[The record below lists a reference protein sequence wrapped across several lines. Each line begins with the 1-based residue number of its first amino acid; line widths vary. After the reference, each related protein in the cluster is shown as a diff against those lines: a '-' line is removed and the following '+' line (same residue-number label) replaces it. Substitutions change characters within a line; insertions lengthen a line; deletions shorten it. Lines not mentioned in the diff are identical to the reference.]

1 MPAAHQPQISSSIS
15 SSSYM
20 ATETNEIN
28 ISEHTLM
35 IDGSAQQYHSP
46 QIDPKKSR
54 FPFCIVWTP
63 LPILSWLVPFI
74 GHVGICREDGVIL
87 DFAGPSFVSIDNF
100 AFGAVSR
107 YVQLSRD
114 KCSILTQIDK
124 DTVMEEGEEESGRS
138 LLTWDSALRKS
149 TQEYQHRSYNILTC
163 NCHSFVANNLNR
175 LGFQGGGWNIVN
187 VAALVLLKGQWVNTW
202 SMIGSLLPFFVLFIV
217 GITFGGWSFFTLF
230 AAFVFILAGWFLLG
244 TCCFTDLIQI

>member
-1 MPAAHQPQISSSIS
+1 MAAEHS
-15 SSSYM
+15 
-20 ATETNEIN
+20 EN
-28 ISEHTLM
+28 ISEHALM
-35 IDGSAQQYHSP
+35 IDGSMQHSP

-54 FPFCIVWTP
+54 FPCCIVWTP

-107 YVQLSRD
+107 FVQLSRD
-114 KCSILTQIDK
+114 KCCTLPHM
-124 DTVMEEGEEESGRS
+124 VEGEEEEEAGRN
-138 LLTWDSALRKS
+138 LLSWDSALRKS
-149 TQEYQHRSYNILTC
+149 TQEYQHRTYNILSC

-187 VAALVLLKGQWVNTW
+187 VAALILMKGQWVNTW
-202 SMIGSLLPFFVLFIV
+202 SMVGSLAPFFLVFIL
-217 GITFGGWSFFTLF
+217 GITFGGWSFFSLF
-230 AAFVFILAGWFLLG
+230 AAFVFLLAAWFLLG
-244 TCCFTDLIQI
+244 TCYFTDLIHI